1 MRILKTIPEV
11 RAWREAAAAPV
22 GLVPTM
28 GYLHAG
34 HVSLVE
40 RARRECASV
49 AATIFVNPTQFGPK
63 EDLAAYPRDLDRDVG
78 LLERAGCDML
88 FTPEAAE
95 IYPPGHG
102 TLVDPG
108 PVSGP
113 LEGERRPG
121 HFRGVA
127 TVVLK
132 LFNVVQPTRAYFG
145 QKDAQQ
151 LGVIRR
157 VVRDLDVPVE
167 VVGCPTVRESDG
179 LAMSSRN
186 SYLDPAQRKAA
197 PVLHRALQAATGA
210 WAAGERDAEA
220 LRNAMRAVLDAE
232 PLARTDYVS
241 VADPLSFAE
250 LSRVDGAALFSM
262 AVFVG
267 RARLIDNVVVGA

>member
-1 MRILKTIPEV
+1 MRILKTIAEV
-11 RAWREAAAAPV
+11 RAWRAATPVPV

-40 RARRECASV
+40 RARAECASV
-49 AATIFVNPTQFGPK
+49 AATIFVNPTPFGPK
-63 EDLAAYPRDLDRDVG
+63 EDLAAYPRDLERDVA
-78 LLERAGCDML
+78 LLEKAGCDVL
-88 FTPEAAE
+88 FTPEASE
-95 IYPPGHG
+95 VYPPGHE
-102 TLVDPG
+102 TFVDPG

-132 LFNVVQPTRAYFG
+132 LLNMLQPEKAYFG

-157 VVRDLDVPVE
+157 MVRDLDVPVE

-186 SYLDPAQRKAA
+186 SYLDPQQRQAA
-197 PVLHRALQAATGA
+197 PVLHRALQAATEA
-210 WAAGERDAEA
+210 WKGGERDAEA
-220 LRNAMRAVLDAE
+220 LRRTMRAVLEAE

-241 VADPLSFAE
+241 VADPVSFAE
-250 LSRVDGAALFSM
+250 LQRVDREALLSM

-267 RARLIDNVVVGA
+267 RARLIDNVVLGP